1 MQPLIGILG
10 GMGPLAAVDFTRKI
24 LDETVTTSEQQ
35 HVPVLLWNV
44 PQIPDRQI
52 ALSGIGESPLPAML
66 QGIAVLNAAGA
77 TRIAIP
83 CNTAHYWFDELA
95 AASAAPLFHIVDAT
109 LALVGNNPG
118 TIGILATRGALQAG
132 IYQQRLTALDLTYVT
147 NTEDELDQ
155 LFMPGCYAIKN
166 GQLERGGNLLQQAA
180 EQLIARGADTLL
192 LACTE
197 VALGLEHL
205 GSALLPRA
213 IDTNRA
219 LAKTCV
225 RYWQDHSAKP
235 QP

>member
-1 MQPLIGILG
+1 MPPLIGILG
-10 GMGPLAAVDFTRKI
+10 GMGPLAAVDFARKI
-24 LDETVTTSEQQ
+24 LDETVTTREQQ

-44 PQIPDRQI
+44 PQIPDRQL
-52 ALSGIGESPLPAML
+52 ALSAGGESPLPAML

-83 CNTAHYWFDELA
+83 CNTAHYWFDQLS

-109 LALVGNNPG
+109 LALLGNTPG

-132 IYQQRLTALDLTYVT
+132 IYQERLTALNLSYVT
-147 NTEDELDQ
+147 NTDDELDQ
-155 LFMPGCYAIKN
+155 LFMPGCYAVKN
-166 GQLERGGNLLQQAA
+166 GQLEHGGNLLQQAA

-197 VALGLEHL
+197 VALGLEHVHS
-205 GSALLPRA
+205 GLLTRA

-219 LAKTCV
+219 LAKICV
-225 RYWQDHSAKP
+225 QY
-235 QP
+235 